1 MRLEEIKIDSPDA
14 KELEIYASVSE
25 PQLRH
30 YYEPEPGIF
39 IAESLKIIPRALR
52 AGYEP
57 LSFFADEKKVPGL
70 LSVLEDY
77 EAEGAAAAGDM
88 RAADAGERDPEAGG
102 TAAGE
107 DAPAIPCYTAEA
119 AVLDKAVGY
128 HLTGGALCAMRRRVL
143 PSVEDVLA
151 AAGWPRR
158 IAVLEGVTNPTNVG
172 AIFRSA
178 AALGVGTI
186 LLTGGCG
193 DPLQRRA
200 VRVGM
205 GTVFQIPWTYLPNTS
220 YIKKEIDEG
229 VLASKKK
236 ETGEDV
242 PASAKK
248 EIGEGIPEVTPAHEA
263 EYIAYLRRLG
273 YKSAAMALTDRSVS
287 VSDPGPASEEKLA
300 IVLGNEGEGL
310 LQSTIDAC
318 DYTVKIP
325 MAAGVDSLNVA
336 AASAVAFWALCN
348 H

>member
-1 MRLEEIKIDSPDA
+1 MCGRKEMNMRIEEIKIQSPEA
-14 KELEIYASVSE
+14 PELEIYASVSE

-70 LSVLEDY
+70 LSVLEAY
-77 EAEGAAAAGDM
+77 G
-88 RAADAGERDPEAGG
+88 PEA
-102 TAAGE
+102 A
-107 DAPAIPCYTAEA
+107 AIPCYTAEA
-119 AVLDKAVGY
+119 PVLDKAVGY
-128 HLTGGALCAMRRRVL
+128 HLTGGALCAMRRKPL
-143 PSVEDVLA
+143 PSVEDVLR
-151 AAGWPRR
+151 AAGGPRR
-158 IAVLEGVTNPTNVG
+158 IAVLEGITNPTNIG

-178 AALGVGTI
+178 AALGVGAV

-229 VLASKKK
+229 VLASMKKGTGKGAPASEK
-236 ETGEDV
+236 EGTGEDV
-242 PASAKK
+242 PAFGRAESS
-248 EIGEGIPEVTPAHEA
+248 GELPAHEKA
-263 EYIAYLRRLG
+263 AYIEYLRDLG
-273 YKSAAMALTDRSVS
+273 YKTAAMALTDQSVS

-310 LQSTIDAC
+310 LPSTIEAC

-336 AASAVAFWALCN
+336 AASAVAFFALCR
-348 H
+348 

>member
-70 LSVLEDY
+70 LSVLEDF
-77 EAEGAAAAGDM
+77 EAEAAAAGSR
-88 RAADAGERDPEAGG
+88 RAAGADEIDSRIEERDPEAHG
-102 TAAGE
+102 TDLGDE
-107 DAPAIPCYTAEA
+107 APAIPCYTAQA

-158 IAVLEGVTNPTNVG
+158 ITVLEGVTNPTNVG

-178 AALGVGTI
+178 AALGAGAI

-229 VLASKKK
+229 VL
-236 ETGEDV
+236 GVV
-242 PASAKK
+242 P
-248 EIGEGIPEVTPAHEA
+248 THEKA
-263 EYIAYLRRLG
+263 EYIEYLRRLG
-273 YKSAAMALTDRSVS
+273 YKTAAMALTDRSVS
-287 VSDPGPASEEKLA
+287 VSDPGPASEDKLA

-348 H
+348 Q

>member
-77 EAEGAAAAGDM
+77 EAEGA
-88 RAADAGERDPEAGG
+88 
-102 TAAGE
+102 
-107 DAPAIPCYTAEA
+107 IPCYTAQA

-143 PSVEDVLA
+143 PSVEDTLA

-178 AALGVGTI
+178 AALGVGAV

-248 EIGEGIPEVTPAHEA
+248 EIAEGAPEVTPAHEA

-273 YKSAAMALTDRSVS
+273 YKTAAMALTDRSVS

-325 MAAGVDSLNVA
+325 MAAGVGSLNVA

-348 H
+348 Q